1 MMKQHNHVGVI
12 SKEVTIQFE
21 NGYSLTLEANKEI
34 SLSVVENINTT
45 TELLP
50 NESLPLFSKVVN
62 ELNDDLKNGFICP
75 KCHNNTDTYR
85 RPFAKRW
92 CPKCGYVL
100 RYEGD
105 TTPYNYLEHIEV

>member
-34 SLSVVENINTT
+34 SISVVETVNSSENEVNQSTALD
-45 TELLP
+45 ELKYKEEID
-50 NESLPLFSKVVN
+50 N
-62 ELNDDLKNGFICP
+62 LKKGFICP
-75 KCHNNTDTYR
+75 KCHGSTDSYR
-85 RPFAKRW
+85 HPFAKRW
-92 CPKCGYVL
+92 CTECGYVL

-105 TTPYNYLEHIEV
+105 TTPYNYLEHIEK